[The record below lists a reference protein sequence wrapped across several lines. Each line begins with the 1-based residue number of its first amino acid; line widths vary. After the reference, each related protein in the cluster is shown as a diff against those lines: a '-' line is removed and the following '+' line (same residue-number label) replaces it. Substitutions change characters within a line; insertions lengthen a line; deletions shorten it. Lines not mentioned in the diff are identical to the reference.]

1 MKDAERNRHELI
13 DNLIQS
19 IQNLDR
25 ERNEFVRALRAKEM
39 LANTYQ
45 DRFEATQD
53 QVDKLQR
60 RIDCDMFVLV
70 LIDGDD
76 TLFTDEYVMDGLQG
90 GERAARDLQQA
101 LLGYFGDKQ
110 YFRHDSKI
118 VTRIYMN
125 LTGLSKTYVDSKIIS
140 NVLSFQQFV
149 KGFNRTHLLMQ
160 IVDAGDGKE
169 GADSKVKAEFDLF
182 RRNVHC
188 KQICLAG
195 SGDNSYAQI
204 LRPYALNAG
213 KSETITLIE
222 ALPFARELRQLSDR
236 FKIGKFDEIFRDSRI
251 ITRKVSFH
259 EDVNRVRATSAH
271 SSHTSEA
278 LSSPPMT
285 TNDSHTTSQEEQK
298 PSSKAKR
305 ILVNGHDQRLDEPIK
320 NLDKD
325 LAYKLKQL
333 KLCNRF
339 YLSKDCSYGDSCTH
353 SHKRVLT
360 PFELDN
366 LRYVARSTACEYGL
380 DCKNPDCYNG
390 HRCQY
395 ATRCTNWSNGICWFS
410 DDMHK
415 VETYNPKAVVVEA

>member
-169 GADSKVKAEFDLF
+169 GADSKVK
-182 RRNVHC
+182 
-188 KQICLAG
+188 G

-259 EDVNRVRATSAH
+259 EDVNRYSRST
-271 SSHTSEA
+271 TT
-278 LSSPPMT
+278 PT
-285 TNDSHTTSQEEQK
+285 TDRTNDSHTTSQEEQK

>member
-1 MKDAERNRHELI
+1 MSNSHLTVDITALQQRIESMKDAERNRHELI

-25 ERNEFVRALRAKEM
+25 DRNELVRALRAKGM

-76 TLFTDEYVMDGLQG
+76 TLFTDEYVVDGLQG

-125 LTGLSKTYVDSKIIS
+125 LSGLSKTYVDARILSDM
-140 NVLSFQQFV
+140 LSFQQFV
-149 KGFNRTHLLMQ
+149 KGFNKTHLLMQ
-160 IVDAGDGKE
+160 VVDAGNGKE
-169 GADSKVKAEFDLF
+169 GADSKIRAEFDLF
-182 RRNVHC
+182 HRNIHC

-204 LRPYALNAG
+204 LRPYAPNAG

-236 FKIGKFDEIFRDSRI
+236 FEVGRFNEIFRDDKI

-259 EDVNRVRATSAH
+259 EDVNRT
-271 SSHTSEA
+271 
-278 LSSPPMT
+278 M
-285 TNDSHTTSQEEQK
+285 SQEEHK
-298 PSSKAKR
+298 TSSKAKR
-305 ILVNGHDQRLDEPIK
+305 ILVNAHGQRLDEPIK
-320 NLDKD
+320 TLDKD

-333 KLCNRF
+333 KLCNRH
-339 YLSKDCSYGDSCTH
+339 YLSKDCSYGNSCTH
-353 SHKRVLT
+353 SHKRPLAPIEV
-360 PFELDN
+360 DN
-366 LRYVARSTACEYGL
+366 LRHVARSTACEYGL
-380 DCKNPDCYNG
+380 DCMNPDCCNG

-395 ATRCTNWSNGICWFS
+395 ARRCTNWMNGTCWFS
-410 DDMHK
+410 DDMHTVDVSDTK
-415 VETYNPKAVVVEA
+415 TVVVEA